1 MNVSRYTRIPQVSVA
16 QLTKDYDNLV
26 GDVLVSAGM
35 IAYSGPFTPD
45 FRQKLVKGWQEKL
58 LDLGVPHSHCCD
70 VRLTLAD
77 PVQVVFFVE
86 KYYQLKNVG
95 PRRDKFK
102 RRPLRCACFLRVRC
116 QLAAKM
122 FIFLRILIFL

>member
-1 MNVSRYTRIPQVSVA
+1 MA
-16 QLTKDYDNLV
+16 QLTEDYENLV

-58 LDLGVPHSHCCD
+58 VELEIPHSDGCD

-77 PVQVVFFVE
+77 PVQARVFTDNSGLFSTFGIRFTARSRHVSR
-86 KYYQLKNVG
+86 LVS
-95 PRRDKFK
+95 R
-102 RRPLRCACFLRVRC
+102 AC
-116 QLAAKM
+116 
-122 FIFLRILIFL
+122 

>member
-1 MNVSRYTRIPQVSVA
+1 MA
-16 QLTKDYDNLV
+16 QLSKDYDNLV

-58 LDLGVPHSHCCD
+58 VELDIPHSDGCD

-77 PVQVVFFVE
+77 PVQVRIVA
-86 KYYQLKNVG
+86 Q
-95 PRRDKFK
+95 
-102 RRPLRCACFLRVRC
+102 RCTITFPSNGIRMAW
-116 QLAAKM
+116 AH
-122 FIFLRILIFL
+122 